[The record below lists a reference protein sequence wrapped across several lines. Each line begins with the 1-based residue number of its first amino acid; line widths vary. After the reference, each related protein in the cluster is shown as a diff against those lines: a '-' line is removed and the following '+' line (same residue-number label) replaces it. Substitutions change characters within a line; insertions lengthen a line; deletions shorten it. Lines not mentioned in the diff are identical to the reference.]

1 MFFNLSSIRSAMLDA
16 LFEAEQ
22 QNIPHTE
29 IRWAWRAFSGEVFP
43 QPRYNSEGLRL
54 W

>member
-1 MFFNLSSIRSAMLDA
+1 MFFNLSPIKSKCLDA

-22 QNIPHTE
+22 NHIPFTE
-29 IRWAWRAFSGEVFP
+29 IRWAWNSYSGRVFP
-43 QPRYNSEGLRL
+43 QPRYNSVGIRL